1 VSSIKPFFAL
11 VIDAGAK
18 ESYKPFIPI
27 KYFKPS
33 LRLTCDATT
42 FSVTA
47 LDKTTFSLMT
57 FSKIS
62 LGIIIFSKMTFSM
75 IFSKMT
81 FTK

>member
-1 VSSIKPFFAL
+1 MSSIKPFFAL

-57 FSKIS
+57 FSKN
-62 LGIIIFSKMTFSM
+62 IIRHNDIQQNDVQRD
-75 IFSKMT
+75 IQ
-81 FTK
+81 